1 MNNWTHSK
9 QDGPTRPGPRMP
21 LHAHR
26 RAGHGAAACRPSWRS
41 LLLAVMVWMTVLA
54 QPAAG
59 ADGAG
64 GAQIKP
70 VDRIVAVV
78 NDDAITQLQ
87 LNDQLDMV
95 TKQLQQKGIPLP
107 PRDVLEKQLLERMIN
122 DQVQLQFAK
131 QTGIRVDDTEL
142 DQSLQR
148 IAQQNKMT
156 LPQFR
161 ATLEKQGIDFAK
173 FREEIRDEIILS
185 KLRERDVDNR
195 IVVTDGEVENYLKT
209 QAALGGKENQY
220 ELAHILIMVP
230 DNASPEQ
237 IRAKQARAEEAMEKL
252 REGADF
258 GQIAASYSD
267 APDALQGGMVGWKS
281 AGQLPTLFLDAL
293 KGMKPGD
300 VSPLLRS
307 PNGFHIIRLVGERDS
322 AKPTVVTQTHVRH
335 ILIKTNELVSQA
347 DAKNRLLELKQRLEH
362 GADFAALARQYSDDA
377 SASSG
382 GDLGWVSPGD
392 TVPAF
397 EHAMDALKP
406 GEISDPVHTP
416 FGWHL
421 IQVLGRRTQDIT
433 KERQQMLARQAIR
446 ERKSDEAYQDFVRQ
460 LRDQA
465 YVENRLDD
473 KQ

>member
-1 MNNWTHSK
+1 MINWTLRLAR
-9 QDGPTRPGPRMP
+9 GLRRLLPELGTGATRHQPFW
-21 LHAHR
+21 
-26 RAGHGAAACRPSWRS
+26 RP
-41 LLLAVMVWMTVLA
+41 LLLAATLA
-54 QPAAG
+54 GFAASHFAAAAQSQ
-59 ADGAG
+59 AD
-64 GAQIKP
+64 AQATP

-87 LNDQLDMV
+87 LNDRLDMV
-95 TKQLQQKGIPLP
+95 IKQLQQKGIPLP
-107 PRDVLEKQLLERMIN
+107 PRKVLERQLLERMIN

-131 QTGIRVDDTEL
+131 QTGIRVDDTQL
-142 DQSLQR
+142 DQTLER
-148 IAQQNKMT
+148 IARQNGMS
-156 LPQFR
+156 LPEFR
-161 ATLEKQGIDFAK
+161 ATLKKQGIDFAQ
-173 FREEIRDEIILS
+173 FRDEIRNEIILG

-195 IVVTDGEVENYLKT
+195 VVVTDGEVDNYLKT
-209 QAALGGKENQY
+209 QAALGGKQNQY
-220 ELAHILIMVP
+220 ELAHILVLVP
-230 DNASPEQ
+230 ENASPEQ
-237 IRAKQARAEEAMEKL
+237 IRAKQARAQEALDKIKA
-252 REGADF
+252 GADF
-258 GQIAASYSD
+258 GQIAAAYSD
-267 APDALQGGMVGWKS
+267 ASDALQGGALGWKS
-281 AGQLPTLFLDAL
+281 AGQLPTLFVDAL
-293 KGMKPGD
+293 KKMKPGE

-307 PNGFHIIRLVGERDS
+307 PNGFHIIELVGERGA

-335 ILIKTNELVSQA
+335 ILIKTNELVSEA
-347 DAKNRLLELKQRLEH
+347 DAKRRLMEIKQRLEH

-377 SASSG
+377 SAANG

-421 IQVLGRRTQDIT
+421 IQVLGRRTRDIT
-433 KERQQMLARQAIR
+433 TERERAMARQAIR

-473 KQ
+473 TQ